1 MIMVTNRRAG
11 NCSRHGGYASAGAAA
26 NRCIS
31 GIASAAPMTELKN
44 SGFSCW
50 GSLANHSIR

>member
-1 MIMVTNRRAG
+1 MIMVTNRTAE

-31 GIASAAPMTELKN
+31 GITSAVPKTELKN

-50 GSLANHSIR
+50 GILANHRIR